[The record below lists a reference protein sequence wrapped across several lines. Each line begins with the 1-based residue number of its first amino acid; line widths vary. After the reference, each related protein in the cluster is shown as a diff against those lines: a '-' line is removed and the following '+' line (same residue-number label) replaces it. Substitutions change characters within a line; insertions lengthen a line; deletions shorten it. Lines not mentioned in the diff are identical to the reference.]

1 MYTCNTL
8 MLIDGKQPS
17 HQQVF
22 AAPSH
27 YCCETA
33 EAHNAEQPVVVARK
47 DPLCQHGQGTLGVLG
62 SSLSSSSG
70 HGHGDQLAYTLLSLT
85 LHQKVGSEEMDTQRA
100 AVSVKGRYWRTL
112 LENLYSNIRRTSPV
126 IAMSRTD
133 TYRCA
138 HVWSSDCTASNV
150 TRCIS
155 DAAVPT
161 PLQGWKDV
169 FHKEHCVGTSFFQHW
184 I

>member
-33 EAHNAEQPVVVARK
+33 EAHNAEQPVVAARK

-62 SSLSSSSG
+62 SSLSSSCG

-85 LHQKVGSEEMDTQRA
+85 LHQKVGSEEMDKQRA

-126 IAMSRTD
+126 VVMSRTD

-138 HVWSSDCTASNV
+138 CVWSSD
-150 TRCIS
+150 I
-155 DAAVPT
+155 
-161 PLQGWKDV
+161 
-169 FHKEHCVGTSFFQHW
+169 
-184 I
+184 